1 VDICIPICSFLYK
14 KLIEKHQN
22 LLNIYLRYL
31 QQFKEIFTEE
41 GRLAVKITKQ
51 VPGQPPVVEYT
62 QTSSTSSAGIT
73 IASGQTILGTH
84 HTSTTGVSNTTIT
97 QAIISTHHTSINTT
111 VQ

>member
-1 VDICIPICSFLYK
+1 M
-14 KLIEKHQN
+14 EKQSS
-22 LLNIYLRYL
+22 LFFPFRILNIYLRYL

-62 QTSSTSSAGIT
+62 QTSSTSSTGIT